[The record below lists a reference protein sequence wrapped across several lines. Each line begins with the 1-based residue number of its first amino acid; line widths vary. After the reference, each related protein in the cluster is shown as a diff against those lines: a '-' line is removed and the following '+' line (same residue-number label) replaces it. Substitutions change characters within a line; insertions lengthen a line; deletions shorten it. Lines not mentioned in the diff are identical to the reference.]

1 MVRALALVVAIAAAA
16 PAEADPFAG
25 EAASA
30 SIASASAPP
39 AAPTITRSFVL
50 PPEPPLVPGPRVDPS
65 VRIDPHVGVAND
77 PFLSRAGIGLDLDLA
92 GGVRVHAADGAD
104 TRAWLTRARA
114 GVLLFHEP
122 SFISLGIAGQLGPL
136 ASSSVGVEL
145 AYSEVV
151 NGLTAQVGAFPLDSI
166 GGTIVE
172 GQLGWTVFAAE
183 YQRRVSGPRDGDQ
196 AFFVV
201 VHAPLG
207 IIYQMLKPPPGVVR
221 R

>member
-25 EAASA
+25 EAARASA
-30 SIASASAPP
+30 ASASP
-39 AAPTITRSFVL
+39 AAPAITRSFVL

-136 ASSSVGVEL
+136 ASSSLGVEL

>member
-1 MVRALALVVAIAAAA
+1 MLRALALVVAIAAAA
-16 PAEADPFAG
+16 PAHADPVMDEG
-25 EAASA
+25 
-30 SIASASAPP
+30 ASAP
-39 AAPTITRSFVL
+39 AAPVAAPAITRPFVL

-65 VRIDPHVGVAND
+65 VTVDPHVGVAND

-136 ASSSVGVEL
+136 ASSSLGVEL

-221 R
+221 H